1 VDFASDFTDR
11 CVSFC
16 WSVASV
22 LLLLFNVVVDVDTN
36 IERSGQRVNDGR
48 VLERAEWQST
58 DVKTKG
64 WYNS

>member
-1 VDFASDFTDR
+1 VDFASDLTDR
-11 CVSFC
+11 CVSC
-16 WSVASV
+16 LLVSCLRVVVAVS
-22 LLLLFNVVVDVDTN
+22 VVVDVDTN

-48 VLERAEWQST
+48 VLKRAEWQST